1 MTEDTPSRFFNPVGN
16 RSGKVSPYHH
26 LYVDEKGF
34 QVNPK
39 LLKQLNLAACP
50 DQTPEGRAL
59 YVYLRLCQVL
69 KYDEGIFYREHRK
82 NPNDN
87 YQDSFKIVDQVTAET
102 PVTCY
107 NFARIA
113 VKLLN
118 QIDGVHAMI
127 IAVGNNRGHFRFG
140 YYTDK
145 VAVDAEP
152 TTTQQVA
159 PMLGHPGENFNDMA
173 RMKLGIKPRG
183 LNVFQGQDLMR
194 DLMVK
199 LLPNLLM
206 ANRTNLRDYQ
216 HWLRRVHTQDQI
228 NYFDIKAMVANL
240 KQQGINGAALLQF
253 LVNVNYTFV
262 GANYRVMRVGKVSAD
277 GKVSPQLLM
286 RRKQQ
291 IYQIDLTQMT
301 VNDLSVEEFFMMM
314 RQKSLIWVDVD
325 AVEKRDDNYYTF
337 VEGLLN
343 TERTTAS
350 LPDWEV

>member
-1 MTEDTPSRFFNPVGN
+1 MMEDTPSRFFNPVGN
-16 RSGKVSPYHH
+16 RSGKASPYHH
-26 LYVDEKGF
+26 LYVDEEEF

-50 DQTPEGRAL
+50 DRTPEGRAL

-69 KYDEGIFYREHRK
+69 QYDEGFFYREHRK
-82 NPNDN
+82 NLNDN
-87 YQDSFKIVDQVTAET
+87 YQDSFQAVEQVTAET
-102 PVTCY
+102 PVTCF

-113 VKLLN
+113 VNLLN
-118 QIDGVHAMI
+118 QIDGVRAMI
-127 IAVGNNRGHFRFG
+127 IAVGKNRGHFRFG

-152 TTTQQVA
+152 TMTQRVE
-159 PMLGHPGENFNDMA
+159 PVLGHSGENFNDMA

-183 LNVFQGQDLMR
+183 LNVFYGKDLMSE
-194 DLMVK
+194 LMVK
-199 LLPNLLM
+199 ILPDLLM
-206 ANRTNLRDYQ
+206 ANRTSLRDYQ

-228 NYFDIKAMVANL
+228 NYFDIKTMVANL
-240 KQQGINGAALLQF
+240 KQQGISGAALLQF

-262 GANYRVMRVGKVSAD
+262 GANYRIMRVGKVSAD
-277 GKVSPQLLM
+277 GKVNPQLLM
-286 RRKQQ
+286 RRNQQ

-301 VNDLSVEEFFMMM
+301 VDDLSVAEFFTLM
-314 RQKSLIWVDVD
+314 RQKSLILVDID
-325 AVEKRDDNYYTF
+325 TVEKRNDNYHIF
-337 VEGLLN
+337 VDGLLN